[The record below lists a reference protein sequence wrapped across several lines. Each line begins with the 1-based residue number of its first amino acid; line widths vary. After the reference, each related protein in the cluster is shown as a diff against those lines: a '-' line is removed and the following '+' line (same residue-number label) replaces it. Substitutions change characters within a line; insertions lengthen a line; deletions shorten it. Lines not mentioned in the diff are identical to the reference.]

1 MGMLSYAFS
10 LTSVNP
16 VFISSKGWFH
26 HVVLLCFHYQDQVFG
41 ELGENGQTVM
51 SHVERERENGS
62 ETVQTYTLVPAQML
76 ATIFVKDTPVMVL
89 FHITIVSHFS
99 EQEYCLLVNS
109 LLEGQTLLLYLYDT
123 T

>member
-1 MGMLSYAFS
+1 M
-10 LTSVNP
+10 
-16 VFISSKGWFH
+16 
-26 HVVLLCFHYQDQVFG
+26 FG

-109 LLEGQTLLLYLYDT
+109 LLEGQTHILSL
-123 T
+123 